1 MGTPLPTWT
10 RVLALLAV
18 FFAVVSTGNAINKG
32 GDAAVFFEGGRR
44 FLAAEPLYAGS
55 SAADGFIGPP
65 FQAAFFAP
73 FAALAAVSPTA
84 ARLLWHALNLA
95 CFALGVWWS
104 LTAWNAARWR
114 LGLPE
119 LAWLPMLFAPL
130 FAILLPLQTNF
141 EHQNMNAL
149 LLAFIAGATVQL
161 LIGSTIVAGV
171 FIGVAAALKAFPALL
186 IVYLLVRRQWTAA
199 LAAIS
204 SAAALSIVLPLGVY
218 GYAGFVDL
226 AKTFWRL
233 GNSGWP
239 VRGNNQSLIAAIDR
253 LTMGHFGAA
262 DMFGVR
268 AADLAGVRTAA
279 EAPVATAVFAV
290 VAGVLLLFQFLT
302 LLRTPRA
309 QAAVPV
315 EMASVTVLAI
325 LLSPIAW
332 DHYWTMMFPAF
343 LIIYGSSDRLLLGR
357 GARWLFWAAA
367 VLTSGLSPLTLG
379 RSGFNLARALSVDT
393 LAALVLFVGLTIVAT
408 RSQPAATSAPHAN
421 D

>member
-18 FFAVVSTGNAINKG
+18 FFAVLSTGNAINKG

-73 FAALAAVSPTA
+73 FAALAAVSPLA

-104 LTAWNAARWR
+104 LTAWNAARGR

-161 LIGSTIVAGV
+161 VIGSTIVAGAL
-171 FIGVAAALKAFPALL
+171 IGVAAALKAFPALL
-186 IVYLLVRRQWTAA
+186 IVYLLFRRQWTAA
-199 LAAIS
+199 FAAIS

-218 GYAGFVDL
+218 GYAGFADL
-226 AKTFWRL
+226 AQAFWRL

-253 LTMGHFGAA
+253 LTMGHFGA
-262 DMFGVR
+262 G
-268 AADLAGVRTAA
+268 
-279 EAPVATAVFAV
+279 
-290 VAGVLLLFQFLT
+290 
-302 LLRTPRA
+302 
-309 QAAVPV
+309 
-315 EMASVTVLAI
+315 
-325 LLSPIAW
+325 
-332 DHYWTMMFPAF
+332 
-343 LIIYGSSDRLLLGR
+343 
-357 GARWLFWAAA
+357 
-367 VLTSGLSPLTLG
+367 
-379 RSGFNLARALSVDT
+379 
-393 LAALVLFVGLTIVAT
+393 
-408 RSQPAATSAPHAN
+408 
-421 D
+421 

>member
-1 MGTPLPTWT
+1 MATPSPTWT
-10 RVLALLAV
+10 RALTLLAV
-18 FFAVVSTGNAINKG
+18 LFAVLSTGNAINKG

-73 FAALAAVSPTA
+73 FAALNAVSPVA

-104 LTAWNAARWR
+104 VEAWNAARGR
-114 LGLPE
+114 LGLSE
-119 LAWLPMLFAPL
+119 LTWLPMLFAPL
-130 FAILLPLQTNF
+130 AAILLPLQTNF

-161 LIGSTIVAGV
+161 LIGSSIVAGV
-171 FIGVAAALKAFPALL
+171 LIGVATALKAFPALL

-199 LAAIS
+199 LAAIA

-218 GYAGFVDL
+218 GYAGFTDL
-226 AKTFWRL
+226 ARTFWRL

-239 VRGNNQSLIAAIDR
+239 VRGNNQSLVAAIDR
-253 LTMGHFGAA
+253 LTAGHLGIG
-262 DMFGVR
+262 DVSGVR
-268 AADLAGVRTAA
+268 VAEAAPLAATIFAGV
-279 EAPVATAVFAV
+279 AV
-290 VAGVLLLFQFLT
+290 VLLLIQFVT

-309 QAAVPV
+309 RSAVPV
-315 EMASVTVLAI
+315 EMASVSVLAI

-343 LIIYGSSDRLLLGR
+343 LIIYGSSDRRLLG
-357 GARWLFWAAA
+357 GAAPWLFWVAA

-393 LAALVLFVGLTIVAT
+393 LAALVLFAGLIAVAN
-408 RSQPAATSAPHAN
+408 REQPAANSAASAN

>member
-1 MGTPLPTWT
+1 MATPSPTWT
-10 RVLALLAV
+10 RALALLAV
-18 FFAVVSTGNAINKG
+18 LFAVLSTGNAINKG

-44 FLAAEPLYAGS
+44 FLTAEPLYAGS

-73 FAALAAVSPTA
+73 FAFINAISPVA

-104 LTAWNAARWR
+104 VEAWNAARGR
-114 LGLPE
+114 LGLSE
-119 LAWLPMLFAPL
+119 LTWLPMLFAPL
-130 FAILLPLQTNF
+130 AAILLPLQTNF

-149 LLAFIAGATVQL
+149 LLAFIAGSTVQL
-161 LIGSTIVAGV
+161 LIGSSIVAGI
-171 FIGVAAALKAFPALL
+171 FIGVATALKAFPALL
-186 IVYLLVRRQWTAA
+186 IVYLLVRRHWTAA
-199 LAAIS
+199 LAAIA

-218 GYAGFVDL
+218 GYAGFMDL
-226 AKTFWRL
+226 ARTFWRL

-239 VRGNNQSLIAAIDR
+239 VRGNNQSLVAAIDR
-253 LTMGHFGAA
+253 LTTGPFGMGDAS
-262 DMFGVR
+262 GVR
-268 AADLAGVRTAA
+268 VAAEVPVAATIFAGV
-279 EAPVATAVFAV
+279 AV
-290 VAGVLLLFQFLT
+290 VLLLIQFVT

-309 QAAVPV
+309 RRAVPV
-315 EMASVTVLAI
+315 EIASVTVLAI

-343 LIIYGSSDRLLLGR
+343 LIIYGSGDRRLLG
-357 GARWLFWAAA
+357 GAAPWLFWVAA

-393 LAALVLFVGLTIVAT
+393 LAALVLFVGLIVVAN
-408 RSQPAATSAPHAN
+408 REQPGANGAAGAS